1 MDAAVH
7 THKDYQED
15 MNFLFTSQ
23 AVSKHTRDSVTM
35 MICYPTV
42 LEIFKIDESK
52 ELNDVAHSSHTKNK
66 NFETV
71 EYFGE
76 QCIDD
81 ACQLRYNILRY
92 DCNLDQ
98 CSNQFWCYGSFQHLV
113 NMLSK
118 LNIAKVNKYW
128 YKRYER

>member
-1 MDAAVH
+1 MDAAVQ

-23 AVSKHTRDSVTM
+23 TVSKHTRDSVTM

-42 LEIFKIDESK
+42 LEIFKIDDSK

-81 ACQLRYNILRY
+81 ACQLRYNIL
-92 DCNLDQ
+92 
-98 CSNQFWCYGSFQHLV
+98 
-113 NMLSK
+113 
-118 LNIAKVNKYW
+118 
-128 YKRYER
+128 